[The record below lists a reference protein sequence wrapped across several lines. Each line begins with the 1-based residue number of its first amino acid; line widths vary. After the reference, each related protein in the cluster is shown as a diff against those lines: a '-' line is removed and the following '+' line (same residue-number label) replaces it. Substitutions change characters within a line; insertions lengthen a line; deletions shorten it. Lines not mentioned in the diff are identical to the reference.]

1 MKDKKATYR
10 QILIVIVV
18 LAVLT
23 AIEFAVALSLD
34 NATVLL
40 FIIAVVKAGLVVQFF
55 MHINRLWRG
64 EEHS

>member
-10 QILIVIVV
+10 QILIVIIV

-34 NATVLL
+34 NATVPL

-55 MHINRLWRG
+55 MHIYRLWRG

>member
-10 QILIVIVV
+10 QILIVIIV

-23 AIEFAVALSLD
+23 AVEFALARSLD
-34 NATVLL
+34 NATVTL

-55 MHINRLWRG
+55 MHIYRLWRG
-64 EEHS
+64 EEHT

>member
-10 QILIVIVV
+10 QILIVIIV

-23 AIEFAVALSLD
+23 AVEFAVAQSLE
-34 NATVLL
+34 NATVTL

-55 MHINRLWRG
+55 MHIYRLWRG

>member
-10 QILIVIVV
+10 QILIVIIV

-23 AIEFAVALSLD
+23 AIEFVVALSLD
-34 NATVLL
+34 NATTPLY
-40 FIIAVVKAGLVVQFF
+40 IIALVEAGLVVQFF
-55 MHINRLWRG
+55 MHIYRLWRG

>member
-1 MKDKKATYR
+1 VKDKKATYR
-10 QILIVIVV
+10 QILIVIIV

-23 AIEFAVALSLD
+23 AIEFTVALSLD
-34 NATVLL
+34 NATVSL

-55 MHINRLWRG
+55 MHIYRLWRG